1 MNTRDSI
8 NKQNVIHI
16 FLMNVIINGDIS
28 FSGKNLNINR
38 NKLRK
43 FKNEQKA
50 TTENLLCQTKEV

>member
-1 MNTRDSI
+1 MDSI

-16 FLMNVIINGDIS
+16 FLMNLIINGDIS
-28 FSGKNLNINR
+28 SSGKNLNINR

-50 TTENLLCQTKEV
+50 TTE